1 MIFFYFI
8 LNKGNTITELRTILQ
23 TFPFK
28 IIFSLGQFQY
38 YTGPVWLNELDRW
51 I

>member
-1 MIFFYFI
+1 MKSDDKSQEIRNRCLYW
-8 LNKGNTITELRTILQ
+8 